1 MKQGAAIAAA
11 NNAIDSET
19 CDLFESCTQR
29 RGGAFSTRRTAMA
42 TPTMHSTITPETLK
56 NSFREIMDD
65 EAQHVSFFQTA
76 LKRAG
81 VTPRPKPT
89 FKGLAQA
96 ELDDFIG
103 MSGMLENAGV
113 GAFLMAMP
121 AISDTNATA
130 AAASI
135 ATIEARH
142 AGFVNALLGKPLA
155 ENGAFDKPISQN
167 TSVNAVS
174 PFIESLNGGPNPAEE
189 LNTDAVILNFALL
202 LEHLEAEFY
211 RVNVPRLFE

>member
-1 MKQGAAIAAA
+1 
-11 NNAIDSET
+11 
-19 CDLFESCTQR
+19 
-29 RGGAFSTRRTAMA
+29 MA
-42 TPTMHSTITPETLK
+42 TTTMLSTITPETIK
-56 NSFREIMDD
+56 KGFKEIMDD

-89 FKGLAQA
+89 FKGLAQT
-96 ELDDFIG
+96 ELDDFMA
-103 MSGMLENAGV
+103 MSSMLENAGV

-135 ATIEARH
+135 VTIEARH
-142 AGFVNALLGKPLA
+142 AGFVNALLGKPLS
-155 ENGAFDKPISQN
+155 ESAFDKPISQN
-167 TSVNAVS
+167 TIVAAVS
-174 PFIESLNGGPNPAEE
+174 PFIESLNDGPNPADE
-189 LNTDAVILNFALL
+189 LNSDPVILNFALL